1 MESDQLIRPAV
12 FMGGFAV
19 YRTLDREA
27 HEAADLD
34 LADYL
39 ILSHAVLAPAGA
51 PVRLLPGKLCLDSAL
66 VAAKSSTLADVG
78 FLARIRDRDDR
89 RAFSLV
95 ATDAGAVLWEITTS
109 ALALRLR
116 ALWRSVPD
124 TVLSGALDTLAE
136 ISGMEAALGDGHAG
150 TGYDSRVYTAAL
162 VLQTYVRTCT
172 TTAHALGV
180 TSAGCGVLLLL
191 GSVEDGDGRPAG
203 LPVDELSARI
213 GLARTASIP
222 TRAMLERGGFIEHV
236 TDDSDDSAPR
246 IRLTPLGTA
255 FYAELAPTLL
265 EALAASPLKLAEE
278 AAAAL
283 ATVATLAR
291 A

>member
-66 VAAKSSTLADVG
+66 VAAKSSTLADAG

-95 ATDAGAVLWEITTS
+95 ATDAGAVLWEITTA
-109 ALALRLR
+109 ALGLRLR
-116 ALWRSVPD
+116 ALWRSVPEA
-124 TVLSGALDTLAE
+124 VLNGALDTLAG
-136 ISGMEAALGDGHAG
+136 ISGMDAAPGPGG
-150 TGYDSRVYTAAL
+150 GYDSRVYTAAL
-162 VLQTYVRTCT
+162 VLQTYVQTCT
-172 TTAHALGV
+172 DTAHRLGV

-191 GSVEDGDGRPAG
+191 GNAEAGDGRSAG
-203 LPVDELSARI
+203 LPVDELTARI
-213 GLARTASIP
+213 GLARTALIP

-236 TDDSDDSAPR
+236 ADDSEQSAPL
-246 IRLTPLGTA
+246 IRLTPTGRV

-265 EALAASPLKLAEE
+265 NALAASPLKLADE

>member
-12 FMGGFAV
+12 FTGAFAV
-19 YRTLDREA
+19 FRTLDREA
-27 HEAADLD
+27 REAADLD

-39 ILSHAVLAPAGA
+39 ILSHAVLATAGA
-51 PVRLLPGKLCLDSAL
+51 PVRLLPGELCLAPDL
-66 VAAKSSTLADVG
+66 VAAKSAALTDAG

-95 ATDAGAVLWEITTS
+95 ATEAGAALWEITTG
-109 ALALRLR
+109 ALGLRLR
-116 ALWRSVPD
+116 ALWRSVPEAA
-124 TVLSGALDTLAE
+124 LNGAVDTLAG
-136 ISGMEAALGDGHAG
+136 ISGVGGTLGGPG
-150 TGYDSRVYTAAL
+150 GGYDSRVYAAAL

-172 TTAHALGV
+172 DTAHRLGV

-191 GSVEDGDGRPAG
+191 GSADLGAGRSAG
-203 LPVDELSARI
+203 LPVDELTTRI

-222 TRAMLERGGFIEHV
+222 TRAMLERGGFIEHIA
-236 TDDSDDSAPR
+236 DESEDSAPL
-246 IRLTPLGTA
+246 IRLTPLGRT
-255 FYAELAPTLL
+255 FYAELAPALL
-265 EALAASPLKLAEE
+265 EALASSPLKLAEE

-283 ATVATLAR
+283 ATVATLVR